1 MLSGD
6 DQIVNRISLSMRTHY
21 EIAIL
26 NCWLY
31 FDNMWQDMQCSRKR
45 V

>member
-26 NCWLY
+26 NC
-31 FDNMWQDMQCSRKR
+31 
-45 V
+45 